1 MQTTKNFFKILFGAI
16 IEARMK
22 QVEYYH
28 KSGKYYV

>member
-1 MQTTKNFFKILFGAI
+1 MRATANFFKILFGAI

-22 QVEYYH
+22 QVEYYT